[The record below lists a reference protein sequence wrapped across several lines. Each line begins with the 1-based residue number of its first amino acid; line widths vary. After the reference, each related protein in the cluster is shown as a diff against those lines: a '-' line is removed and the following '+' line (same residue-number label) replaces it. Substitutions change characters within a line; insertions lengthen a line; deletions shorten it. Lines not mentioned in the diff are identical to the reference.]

1 MPRTSLALTI
11 AALAGLAT
19 VVHAHDATT
28 ARSNLLADLR
38 GKGAV
43 GQPCHATAV
52 NSQGGSDHIYIGSY
66 AEIFGKLHCK
76 GPGGSIN
83 CRKDERADPP
93 KATCWDG
100 HEKA

>member
-1 MPRTSLALTI
+1 MHRTLLALTI
-11 AALAGLAT
+11 AALVSSAAAVHAKDGAT
-19 VVHAHDATT
+19 V
-28 ARSNLLADLR
+28 LADLR
-38 GKGAV
+38 GKGTL

-52 NSQGGSDHIYIGSY
+52 NSQGGSDHIYIGKY
-66 AEIFGKLHCK
+66 AEIFGKLSCQ

-83 CRKDERADPP
+83 CRKDERTDPP